1 MSYSLRPHELQHTRL
16 LCPPL
21 SPRIFSNACPLSL
34 GCYLTIS
41 SSAAPFSFCLQS
53 FPALGAFP
61 ANVESAACIRW
72 PKCWSFS
79 FSIVLQ
85 VNIRGW
91 FPFPFMDYPLSWQR
105 DLCNSMKL
113 WAMPCRATQDWHVI
127 AEISDK
133 HDPLEEEMANHPSIP
148 AMITS
153 WTVKKDKKIYILL
166 CVTLITNE
174 NLLCSTRDSIQ

>member
-1 MSYSLRPHELQHTRL
+1 MSYSLQPHRLQHTRL

-61 ANVESAACIRW
+61 ANVELAACIRW

-91 FPFPFMDYPLSWQR
+91 FPFPFMDCPLSWQR

-113 WAMPCRATQDWHVI
+113 WAMPCRATQDRSQWRVLT
-127 AEISDK
+127 K
-133 HDPLEEEMANHPSIP
+133 CDPLEKEMATHS
-148 AMITS
+148 S
-153 WTVKKDKKIYILL
+153 LL
-166 CVTLITNE
+166 AWRTLWMAWK
-174 NLLCSTRDSIQ
+174 